1 MFERFTETGV
11 KINSIACLAV
21 AVAPA
26 STFRRADHVAL
37 DGVAVYNAH
46 RLLGGGAADTTG

>member
-11 KINSIACLAV
+11 KPDGVARLAV

-26 STFRRADHVAL
+26 STFGRADHVTL
-37 DGVAVYNAH
+37 DGVAIDNAH
-46 RLLGGGAADTTG
+46 RLLG